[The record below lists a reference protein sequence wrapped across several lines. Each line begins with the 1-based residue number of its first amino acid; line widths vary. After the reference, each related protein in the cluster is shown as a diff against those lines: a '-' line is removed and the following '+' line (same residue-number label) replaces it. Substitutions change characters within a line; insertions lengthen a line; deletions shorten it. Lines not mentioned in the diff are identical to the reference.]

1 MAATKRHN
9 NAAKISKWDKKD
21 IIEEAIKKRLDGV
34 SYAKIKEH
42 IEHHHGVSTRNAEYY
57 IKDVVK
63 IITETYN
70 NAVTPELVQLKIA
83 ETVARLER
91 LLEEADKTSDKLA
104 ILKEISELQ
113 GLKKGKGGSSSS
125 DSPTVIPIQ
134 INIHRDSVTTDSST
148 KMINVSRTKKE
159 SND

>member
-1 MAATKRHN
+1 MAAQKQHG

-34 SYAKIKEH
+34 PYTKIKEH

-63 IITETYN
+63 VITETYN
-70 NAVTPELVQLKIA
+70 NAITPEQIQLKIA
-83 ETVARLER
+83 ETVAELEK
-91 LLEEADKTSDKLA
+91 LYVSADKISDKLA
-104 ILKEISELQ
+104 IRKEIAELQ
-113 GLKKGKGGSSSS
+113 GLKKGKSGSSS
-125 DSPTVIPIQ
+125 DAPTMIPIQ
-134 INIHRDSVTTDSST
+134 INIHRDSVTTESST
-148 KMINVSRTKKE
+148 KMISVSRTKND

>member
-1 MAATKRHN
+1 MAVQKQHG

-34 SYAKIKEH
+34 SYSKIKEH

-63 IITETYN
+63 IITDTYN

-83 ETVARLER
+83 ETVARLEK
-91 LLEEADKTSDKLA
+91 LYEEADKTSDKLA

-113 GLKKGKGGSSSS
+113 GLKKGKGGSST

-134 INIHRDSVTTDSST
+134 INIHRDSVTTETST
-148 KMINVSRTKKE
+148 KMINVSRIKKD